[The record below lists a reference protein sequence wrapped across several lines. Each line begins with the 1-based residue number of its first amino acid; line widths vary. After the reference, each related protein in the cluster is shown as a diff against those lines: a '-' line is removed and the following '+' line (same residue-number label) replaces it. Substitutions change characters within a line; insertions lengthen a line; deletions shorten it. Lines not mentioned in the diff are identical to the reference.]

1 MRMDAVQFERALAT
15 HQRMVFSIALHSLRD
30 RTLAEDVTQDVFM
43 ALLQHG
49 AEVDSDEH
57 LVYWLRR
64 VTTRRCIDQLRRQR
78 WRRWLPLMES
88 DAVEVATQ
96 NASGSDPLLSGRL
109 ERTLRGLA
117 PIERVALVLRYQEDL
132 DAAEIGK
139 VLGLSS
145 DAVNKHL
152 RRALAQMKVR
162 LSGAARPQS
171 AQAACRPQD

>member
-1 MRMDAVQFERALAT
+1 MDAGQFEQVLAA
-15 HQRMVFSIALHSLRD
+15 HQRMVFSIALHSVRD
-30 RTLAEDVTQDVFM
+30 RALAEDVTQDVFM

-49 AEVDSDEH
+49 AEIESEEH

-78 WRRWLPLMES
+78 WRRWLPLMDS
-88 DAVEVATQ
+88 DAAELAVATG
-96 NASGSDPLLSGRL
+96 ADIDPLLAGRL
-109 ERTLRGLA
+109 QKTLRGLA
-117 PIERVALVLRYQEDL
+117 PVERVALVLRYQEEL

-152 RRALAQMKVR
+152 RRALARLKVR
-162 LSGAARPQS
+162 LSGAARPHS
-171 AQAACRPQD
+171 AQAACGPQD